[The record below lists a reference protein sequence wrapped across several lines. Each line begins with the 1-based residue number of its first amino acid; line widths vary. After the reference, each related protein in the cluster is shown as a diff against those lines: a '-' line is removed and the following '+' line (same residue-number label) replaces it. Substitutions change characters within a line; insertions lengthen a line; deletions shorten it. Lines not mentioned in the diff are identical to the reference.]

1 MFFSGLFQRK
11 SDAPVTTPAEL
22 ADAIGLSYDTYT
34 GKQISSQRAMRLTAV
49 FSCVRV
55 LAESVGM
62 LPCNLY
68 HLNGSLK
75 QRATGERLHKL
86 ISTHPNGYMTP
97 QEFWELVVTC
107 LCLRGNFYAY
117 KVKAFGEVA
126 ELLPVDPG
134 CVVPKLN
141 SSWEP
146 IYQVTFPDGST
157 DVLSQEDIWH
167 VRTLTLDGLVGLN
180 PIAYAREAISLA
192 AATEEHGARLFS
204 NGAVT
209 SGVLRTEQTLSD
221 QAYERLK
228 KDFEERHTGLGN
240 AHRPMILEMGLD
252 WKSMALNAEDSQFL
266 ETRKFQLE
274 EICRLFRVP
283 LHMVQNT
290 DRATFNNIEELG
302 LGFINY
308 SLVPYLTRI
317 EQRINTGL
325 VRKSKQGVYY
335 AKFNAGALLRGD
347 MKSRFEAY
355 ATGINWGIYS
365 PNDCRDLEDMN
376 PRPGG
381 DVYLT
386 PMNMTEMNDTS
397 GRWSYARQLYGH
409 VYTAK
414 IGSLSELVTAGDQFN
429 QQHITLAGYEKE
441 TQTPADEL
449 AASRTA
455 RAAVFIRND
464 PARPTQTGELV
475 GMLPAPKGKRFT
487 MTEQQTLLSHGV
499 ATAYVES
506 GVLRI
511 QRDVTTY
518 RKNAYGVADNSYLD
532 SETLHTSAYVL
543 RKLKSVITSKY
554 GRHKL
559 ASDGTRFGPGQAI
572 VTPAVIKGELLAT
585 YRQLERAGIVENYEL
600 FKQYLVVERDASDPN
615 RLNTLFP
622 PDYVNQ
628 LRVFAVVNQFRL
640 QYSEESA

>member
-62 LPCNLY
+62 LPC
-68 HLNGSLK
+68 SL
-75 QRATGERLHKL
+75 
-86 ISTHPNGYMTP
+86 
-97 QEFWELVVTC
+97 FWELVVTC

-146 IYQVTFPDGST
+146 VYQVTFPDGST

-325 VRKSKQGVYY
+325 VRKSKQGVFY

-347 MKSRFEAY
+347 VKSRFEAY

-386 PMNMTEMNDTS
+386 PMNMTTKPSD
-397 GRWSYARQLYGH
+397 
-409 VYTAK
+409 
-414 IGSLSELVTAGDQFN
+414 GSKAGKQKDN
-429 QQHITLAGYEKE
+429 AN
-441 TQTPADEL
+441 ADE
-449 AASRTA
+449 
-455 RAAVFIRND
+455 
-464 PARPTQTGELV
+464 
-475 GMLPAPKGKRFT
+475 
-487 MTEQQTLLSHGV
+487 
-499 ATAYVES
+499 
-506 GVLRI
+506 
-511 QRDVTTY
+511 TT
-518 RKNAYGVADNSYLD
+518 S
-532 SETLHTSAYVL
+532 
-543 RKLKSVITSKY
+543 
-554 GRHKL
+554 
-559 ASDGTRFGPGQAI
+559 
-572 VTPAVIKGELLAT
+572 
-585 YRQLERAGIVENYEL
+585 
-600 FKQYLVVERDASDPN
+600 
-615 RLNTLFP
+615 
-622 PDYVNQ
+622 
-628 LRVFAVVNQFRL
+628 
-640 QYSEESA
+640 

>member
-86 ISTHPNGYMTP
+86 LSTHPNGYMTP

-146 IYQVTFPDGST
+146 VYQVTFPDGST
-157 DVLSQEDIWH
+157 DVLTQEDIWH

-290 DRATFNNIEELG
+290 DRATFNN
-302 LGFINY
+302 
-308 SLVPYLTRI
+308 
-317 EQRINTGL
+317 TGDDFMDVTNDDYIHL
-325 VRKSKQGVYY
+325 LS
-335 AKFNAGALLRGD
+335 ALL
-347 MKSRFEAY
+347 
-355 ATGINWGIYS
+355 
-365 PNDCRDLEDMN
+365 P
-376 PRPGG
+376 PG
-381 DVYLT
+381 
-386 PMNMTEMNDTS
+386 PA
-397 GRWSYARQLYGH
+397 WS
-409 VYTAK
+409 
-414 IGSLSELVTAGDQFN
+414 
-429 QQHITLAGYEKE
+429 
-441 TQTPADEL
+441 
-449 AASRTA
+449 
-455 RAAVFIRND
+455 
-464 PARPTQTGELV
+464 
-475 GMLPAPKGKRFT
+475 
-487 MTEQQTLLSHGV
+487 
-499 ATAYVES
+499 
-506 GVLRI
+506 
-511 QRDVTTY
+511 
-518 RKNAYGVADNSYLD
+518 
-532 SETLHTSAYVL
+532 
-543 RKLKSVITSKY
+543 
-554 GRHKL
+554 
-559 ASDGTRFGPGQAI
+559 
-572 VTPAVIKGELLAT
+572 
-585 YRQLERAGIVENYEL
+585 
-600 FKQYLVVERDASDPN
+600 ASDPAIAGAAPSLTRVHQRADALMRELDPRTTTELIN
-615 RLNTLFP
+615 RWERLCGLPDECIPAGTQTLRQRQQRLDAKVNLAGGINEDFYLAQLAALGRPDATITRYDKSTFTCSSACTDAVNAPEWRYYWQVNMPAATNTTWMTCGDPCDSALRIWGDTVVECVLNKLCPSHT
-622 PDYVNQ
+622 YVI
-628 LRVFAVVNQFRL
+628 FK
-640 QYSEESA
+640 YPE